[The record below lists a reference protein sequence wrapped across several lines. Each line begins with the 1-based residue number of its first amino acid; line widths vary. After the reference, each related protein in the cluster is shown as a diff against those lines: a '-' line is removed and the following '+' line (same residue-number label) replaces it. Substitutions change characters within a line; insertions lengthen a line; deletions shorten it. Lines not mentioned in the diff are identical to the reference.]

1 MANHSTLAQRDRDLD
16 DGVLDLP
23 VKDRQAL
30 KKLDQAKDRAGEA
43 CYGDYPGRTPL
54 KTTRKK
60 TTRKPAKA
68 KATMYTSKPPAG
80 LWPVG
85 TTVKYLGGS
94 KLKNRWLKKGM
105 TGRVF
110 GYRPGRKA
118 GGLYAIRF
126 EKGTTLLS
134 TKRVTKVAKGTR
146 S

>member
-16 DGVLDLP
+16 EGVLDLP
-23 VKDRQAL
+23 AKDRQAL
-30 KKLDQAKDRAGEA
+30 KKLDT
-43 CYGDYPGRTPL
+43 GRTPM

-68 KATMYTSKPPAG
+68 KATTYTSKPPAG
-80 LWPVG
+80 LWAVG
-85 TTVKYLGGS
+85 TMVKYTGGA
-94 KLKNRWLKKGM
+94 KLKNDWLKKGM

-126 EKGTTLLS
+126 ESGATLLS
-134 TKRVTKVAKGTR
+134 VKRVKRVSKAGGTR
-146 S
+146 